1 MRVHTDTVQHIAE
14 LLTELDPATRLVTAE
29 TIRTHVCGPA
39 AHGAV
44 QELREAPGAWSW
56 SEVGALLGITKQSA
70 HERWGSYAW
79 RSSWRSARAR
89 AIHGGTQP
97 SPSRWA
103 SSSSSAAER
112 CDTCSR
118 ASFSWRL
125 W

>member
-1 MRVHTDTVQHIAE
+1 LTHEAPSGTVRESRTNVREARMPVHTDTVQHIAE

-70 HERWGSYAW
+70 HERWGS
-79 RSSWRSARAR
+79 
-89 AIHGGTQP
+89 
-97 SPSRWA
+97 
-103 SSSSSAAER
+103 
-112 CDTCSR
+112 
-118 ASFSWRL
+118 
-125 W
+125 